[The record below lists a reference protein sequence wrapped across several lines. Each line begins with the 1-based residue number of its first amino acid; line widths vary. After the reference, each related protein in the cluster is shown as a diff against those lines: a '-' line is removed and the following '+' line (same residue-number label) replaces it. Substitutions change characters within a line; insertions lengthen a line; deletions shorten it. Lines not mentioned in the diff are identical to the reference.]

1 MDEIKSKFIGR
12 KGEFMQL
19 IVDRIEGE
27 FLIVENELGKIIQV
41 PKDLIPNA
49 KENDIINIEIDH
61 KRTENRKKEIK
72 DLMNQIFEG

>member
-1 MDEIKSKFIGR
+1 
-12 KGEFMQL
+12 MQV

-27 FLIVENELGKIIQV
+27 YLIVENEMGKIIQV

-72 DLMNQIFEG
+72 DLMNQIFEGQDFS